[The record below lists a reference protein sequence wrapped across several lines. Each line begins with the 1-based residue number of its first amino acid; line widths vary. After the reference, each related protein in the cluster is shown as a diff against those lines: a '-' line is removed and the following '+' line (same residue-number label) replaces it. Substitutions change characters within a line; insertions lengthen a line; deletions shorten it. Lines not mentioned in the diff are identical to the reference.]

1 MNKQEQFENYWKPQ
15 LMQIHLTPRI
25 IDDLYK
31 FPPDESKVK
40 KLNESLIQ
48 QRSIYLYGKVNTGKT
63 LFACAC
69 LIEYLR
75 CFYIESTNK
84 SVKFISFPE
93 LILELKDSF
102 EKEDMNESAIIKKYS
117 SYDLLVLDEFGL
129 AKISDWLINV
139 LYVLINS
146 RYENMKSTIFT
157 SNLSISDMI
166 KKLND
171 TRIPRRINAMCD
183 LNLEM

>member
-1 MNKQEQFENYWKPQ
+1 MNKQEQFETNWKPQ
-15 LMQIHLTPRI
+15 LMQRYLTPRI
-25 IDDLYK
+25 IDDLQK
-31 FPPDESKVK
+31 FPPDKSKVK

-63 LFACAC
+63 LLACAC

-75 CFYIESTNK
+75 HFYIESINK
-84 SVKFISFPE
+84 SVKFVSFPE

-102 EKEDMNESAIIKKYS
+102 EREDVSESSIINTYC

-129 AKISDWLINV
+129 ARISDWLINV

-157 SNLSISDMI
+157 SNLSISSMV

-171 TRIPRRINAMCD
+171 TRIPRRVSAMCD